1 MPPLRRDALRLPLT
15 VPCPLGDALQ
25 PDPAFRP
32 NDLASHAILFGQFPG
47 AGGLGERVQFG

>member
-47 AGGLGERVQFG
+47 EGGLGERVQFG